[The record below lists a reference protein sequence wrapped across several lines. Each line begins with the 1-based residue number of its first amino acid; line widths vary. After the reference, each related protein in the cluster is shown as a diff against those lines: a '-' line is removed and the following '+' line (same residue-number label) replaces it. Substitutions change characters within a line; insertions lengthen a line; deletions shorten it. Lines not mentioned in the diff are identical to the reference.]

1 MVTSQVANALTLY
14 LWGRLSD
21 RLSNKAI
28 LAVAL
33 PVYFVCTLGLVF
45 TDIRDHALLKLG
57 LLYVLH
63 VAMGAATGGIGLATG
78 NLGLKLAPQG
88 EGTAYLAV
96 IGLVSALCGGVAPLV
111 AGWIADWF
119 ETRELSM
126 VVRWVSPAR
135 TGEVSVFAF
144 AHWEFLFAIS
154 ALLGLYVMHAL
165 SRIREGDE
173 ISERRVIQEFG
184 IEALRT
190 VNHLSSIGGLLGLVF
205 PFTRVRERREP
216 SARSPDR
223 GGDAAAYS
231 SGGTKSGLFGS
242 SSRSSEQ
249 ISGIASTLS
258 VRPPSS
264 SKSS

>member
-1 MVTSQVANALTLY
+1 VVTSQVANALTLY

-96 IGLVSALCGGVAPLV
+96 IGLVSALCGGAAPLV

-144 AHWEFLFAIS
+144 AHWEFLFD
-154 ALLGLYVMHAL
+154 LGVARPVCDACVVAHPRRRRDQRAPGHPGVRHRGAAHRQPPVVDRRTARPGVPVHA
-165 SRIREGDE
+165 RTR
-173 ISERRVIQEFG
+173 
-184 IEALRT
+184 ATRT
-190 VNHLSSIGGLLGLVF
+190 V
-205 PFTRVRERREP
+205 REKP
-216 SARSPDR
+216 
-223 GGDAAAYS
+223 
-231 SGGTKSGLFGS
+231 
-242 SSRSSEQ
+242 
-249 ISGIASTLS
+249 
-258 VRPPSS
+258 
-264 SKSS
+264 

>member
-1 MVTSQVANALTLY
+1 MDRRVEHGRAVPDRLPDPPARLSAQHRDVVVVTSQVANALTLY

-96 IGLVSALCGGVAPLV
+96 IGLVSALCGDVVGLTWQRPTVLFLLKVTLV
-111 AGWIADWF
+111 TEATPSSF
-119 ETRELSM
+119 FSVEQS
-126 VVRWVSPAR
+126 VSIPA
-135 TGEVSVFAF
+135 A
-144 AHWEFLFAIS
+144 
-154 ALLGLYVMHAL
+154 ALLSG
-165 SRIREGDE
+165 
-173 ISERRVIQEFG
+173 SEATIVSG
-184 IEALRT
+184 PLKP
-190 VNHLSSIGGLLGLVF
+190 G
-205 PFTRVRERREP
+205 PKP
-216 SARSPDR
+216 SA
-223 GGDAAAYS
+223 
-231 SGGTKSGLFGS
+231 
-242 SSRSSEQ
+242 SRS
-249 ISGIASTLS
+249 
-258 VRPPSS
+258 
-264 SKSS
+264 